1 MDGLDFFSR
10 FGRFLAVFKLFNFF
24 LRVFE
29 RETRDKSPVLAVKN
43 SPCKIALYKRR
54 KERTNQFPDRLDID
68 RT

>member
-1 MDGLDFFSR
+1 MGWTFLAV

-29 RETRDKSPVLAVKN
+29 RETRDKSPVLAVKK

>member
-1 MDGLDFFSR
+1 MGWT
-10 FGRFLAVFKLFNFF
+10 FLAVFKLFNFF

-29 RETRDKSPVLAVKN
+29 RETRDNSPVLAVKK